1 MNHFSPTLGLL
12 NLLLILTIIIVPAA
26 LLYDEHREQV
36 KRTVD
41 DLKTKK
47 RFIQF
52 VWFSAR
58 FCQVFAVIFIAFFA
72 LVFVW
77 GLVASFQIA
86 HDTKARITCENNIK
100 YLQTAIRNYM
110 QEHDNHLPPQ
120 SNWKSELMPYI
131 QFFEKEN
138 VFHCPEEKKD
148 VESYI
153 YLGDKDIKIPDDM
166 PLKEIPVIVETKCRH
181 QEAAYVGYLD
191 SILDYKIYG
200 EENRESTMAEFME
213 KLNSLKETE
222 QQQLP

>member
-100 YLQTAIRNYM
+100 YIQAAIRNYM

-131 QFFEKEN
+131 QFFEKEK
-138 VFHCPEEKKD
+138 VFHCPEEKKG

-153 YLGDKDIKIPDDM
+153 YLGDKDIKIPEDM

-181 QEAAYVGYLD
+181 HEAANVGYLD
-191 SILDYKIYG
+191 SNHEYIYG
-200 EENRESTMAEFME
+200 EEKRESTMAEFMK
-213 KLNSLKETE
+213 KLSHLKETE
-222 QQQLP
+222 QQQRP

>member
-191 SILDYKIYG
+191 SILEYIGG
-200 EENRESTMAEFME
+200 EENRENTMALFMK
-213 KLNSLKETE
+213 KLSHLKETE
-222 QQQLP
+222 QQQRP